1 MSICTGKRIAI
12 FEAIV
17 CLRLAQSA
25 SNLCLLNIR
34 FASCNRRRAP
44 RGLRILASLRPE
56 DSVAA
61 TSGKLK
67 GQVAKWLR
75 QSSGE
80 QFARGYFACASGD
93 STTNRVAEYLSS
105 QGEHHGYASRIRPP
119 VHVAAFQQSP
129 SDEQRL
135 QPVNAHAL
143 LRFHMVLG
151 TWQRRGVFGSPAGS
165 RITNA
170 WRSLEVDCRFVLLK
184 VSFVPD
190 HVHLAVRI
198 HPSVAPSHLV
208 VTLMNVAQRVAWS
221 EFASDVIQ
229 ARVERLWQP
238 SAYIGSFGDLATSQL
253 KAYLRN
259 CAE

>member
-1 MSICTGKRIAI
+1 
-12 FEAIV
+12 
-17 CLRLAQSA
+17 
-25 SNLCLLNIR
+25 
-34 FASCNRRRAP
+34 
-44 RGLRILASLRPE
+44 
-56 DSVAA
+56 
-61 TSGKLK
+61 
-67 GQVAKWLR
+67 
-75 QSSGE
+75 
-80 QFARGYFACASGD
+80 
-93 STTNRVAEYLSS
+93 
-105 QGEHHGYASRIRPP
+105 
-119 VHVAAFQQSP
+119 
-129 SDEQRL
+129 
-135 QPVNAHAL
+135 
-143 LRFHMVLG
+143 
-151 TWQRRGVFGSPAGS
+151 
-165 RITNA
+165 
-170 WRSLEVDCRFVLLK
+170 LEVDCRFVLLK